1 MGMMQ
6 AFCNRKIVF
15 VGKEHQLDSY
25 ENDETLVL
33 VFGQLKLDATPVDA
47 QTIASKIND
56 NTETVHTLYQKFSGK
71 FTVLIHDTKDA
82 KTTLFNDA
90 MGMQPCYFTCQND
103 TLYISPS
110 LKSLKALEDLK
121 FSVSEQALF
130 NYMYFHCIPSP
141 STIYSEA
148 SKLEPGK
155 GVVFV
160 QQKCIDSVL
169 LYQPHF
175 ASSVSSPEALQNT
188 CLDEI
193 EKAVHSN
200 VTDNCGAFLSGG
212 LDSSTV
218 AGMLAKKK
226 DPAKTF
232 SIGFEA
238 EGYDETEFAKITAS
252 HFGTEH
258 SVLYLT
264 PEEAAE
270 AFVEVAQYFDEPF
283 GNSSAMAGY
292 FCARFAKQNGV
303 DTLLAGDGGDELFA
317 GNERYAKQKKFE
329 VFLRLPSFLQRTLST
344 VFNNGI
350 TTKLPVFKKIA
361 SYIRQAQVQL
371 PGRLQSYNFVNIVG
385 LDNMFT
391 PEFLAKVNT
400 NQPVEQ
406 LNQRY
411 TESAG
416 SDPIDNML
424 YLDWKFTLADNDLI
438 KVNRMCEMA
447 GVDVRYPLLEKN
459 VVDFSCQV
467 PAELKLPG
475 QKLRDFYKQTCRGFL
490 ADSTLDKEKHGFGLP
505 FGAWLKENDKLEQ
518 LALDALE
525 KFKQRGIVSNSLI
538 DQAIEAHKSVHA
550 GYYGELIWIMVVLE
564 LWLQQE
570 A

>member
-1 MGMMQ
+1 MGLMKE
-6 AFCNRKIVF
+6 FCNHKVVF
-15 VGKEHQLDSY
+15 VGNEQLLDAY
-25 ENDETLVL
+25 ESDEFVVL
-33 VFGQLKLDATPVDA
+33 IYGQLKHQGQPINA
-47 QTIASKIND
+47 QDLASVLEHD
-56 NTETVHTLYQKFSGK
+56 TTRLALSYQQFSGK
-71 FTVLIHDTKDA
+71 FAVLLHEVKSAQTII
-82 KTTLFNDA
+82 FNDA
-90 MGMQPCYFTCQND
+90 MGMQPCYFSSQNGA
-103 TLYISPS
+103 LYFSA
-110 LKSLKALEDLK
+110 SLKALKGLDSMT

-141 STIYSEA
+141 STIYKEA

-155 GVVFV
+155 GVIFEG
-160 QQKCIDSVL
+160 QIQNGTVL
-169 LYQPHF
+169 LYQPQF
-175 ASSVSSPEALQNT
+175 ASTAASSQTLQKT

-200 VTDNCGAFLSGG
+200 VTENCGAFLSGG

-238 EGYDETEFAKITAS
+238 EGYDETEFAKITAN

-270 AFVEVAQYFDEPF
+270 AFVDVAQYFDEPF

-329 VFLRLPSFLQRTLST
+329 VFLRLPSFLQGSLSAI
-344 VFNNGI
+344 FNNSI
-350 TTKLPVFKKIA
+350 TTKLPGFKKVA

-391 PEFLAKVNT
+391 PEFLAKVDT

-411 TESAG
+411 AESAG

-447 GVDVRYPLLEKN
+447 GVDVRYPLLEKS

-505 FGAWLKENDKLEQ
+505 FGAWLKENAKLEK
-518 LALDALE
+518 LALEALE